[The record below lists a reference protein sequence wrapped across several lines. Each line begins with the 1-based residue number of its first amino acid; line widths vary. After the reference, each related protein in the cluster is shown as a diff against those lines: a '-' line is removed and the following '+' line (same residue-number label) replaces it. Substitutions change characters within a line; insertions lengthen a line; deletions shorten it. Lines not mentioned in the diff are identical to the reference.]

1 MLKAIVE
8 QGHFCFEEGF
18 TSWQEGVRV
27 SYKPLLDA
35 HIVENEYID
44 AVVACIEKYGPYIII
59 APHIAM
65 PHSTEG
71 ASGVNGTAIS
81 FMKVKHP
88 VSFDKDDNE
97 KDATLFFSL
106 ASVDHEQHLK
116 NIMELSEMLMN
127 DEIVEDLLKAENKND
142 LETIITKYNL

>member
-8 QGHFCFEEGF
+8 QNLYCFEEGF
-18 TSWQEGVRV
+18 ETWQESVRA
-27 SYKPLLDA
+27 SYKPLLNANIIED
-35 HIVENEYID
+35 EYIE
-44 AVVACIEKYGPYIII
+44 AVVSCIEKYGPYIII
-59 APHIAM
+59 TPHVAM

-71 ASGVNGTAIS
+71 AKGVNKTSVS

-88 VSFDKDDNE
+88 VSFDKEDSE

-106 ASVDHEQHLK
+106 ASIDHEQHLK

-127 DEIVEDLLKAENKND
+127 DAIVEALLKVENKKD
-142 LETIITKYNL
+142 LEVIVQKYNL